1 MSQFRHGIGK
11 IITNFTIYRKKGIF
25 VTMRKYELNP
35 ETLIYE
41 IKEVSLKHRILKGCL
56 LFACSLI
63 LAFLYAWL
71 FTSVLGYDLPKTALL
86 KAENAKWSGK
96 MDIMNT
102 HLDRY
107 EEALAAFQV
116 RDDDVYRSIFGMD
129 EIPPDVRNAGIGGVD
144 RYAYLDGL
152 QKDNLLK
159 STAMRLDH
167 VARMAYVQD
176 KSFDEVAVVAQNAG
190 DMADC
195 IPTIPPVVPDP
206 AKYRITSPFGY
217 RADPIN
223 GTVKMHRGVDFAMKV
238 GNPVYATGNGVVEK
252 VEFDFFGYGNMVTI
266 NHGFGYETKY
276 AHLSTITVTEGIKIS
291 RGDCIGEI
299 GRSGRT
305 TGSHLHYEVLYK
317 GARVNPYNYYDMSVP
332 VNEYLTMVRKRED
345 ESQAVL
351 TRRNFSL
358 RLRK

>member
-1 MSQFRHGIGK
+1 
-11 IITNFTIYRKKGIF
+11 
-25 VTMRKYELNP
+25 MRKYVLNP
-35 ETLIYE
+35 ETLVYE
-41 IKEVSLKHRILKGCL
+41 IKEVSLKHKLLKSFL
-56 LFACSLI
+56 LFAGSVG

-71 FTSVLGYDLPKTALL
+71 FTSVLGLDLPKTALL
-86 KAENAKWSGK
+86 KAENAKWNGK

-102 HLDRY
+102 HLDKY
-107 EEALAAFQV
+107 EDALAAFQV

-129 EIPPDVRNAGIGGVD
+129 EIPADVRNAGIGGVD

-152 QKDNLLK
+152 QNDNLLK
-159 STAMRLDH
+159 STAIRLDH

-176 KSFDEVAVVAQNAG
+176 KSFDEVAAVAKTAG
-190 DMADC
+190 NMADC
-195 IPTIPPVVPDP
+195 IPTISPVVPDP
-206 AKYRITSPFGY
+206 SKYRITSPFGY
-217 RADPIN
+217 RTDPIN
-223 GTVKMHRGVDFAMKV
+223 GTTKMHTGVDFAMKV
-238 GNPVYATGNGVVEK
+238 GNPVYATGDGVVEK

-276 AHLSTITVTEGIKIS
+276 AHLNTITVTEGLKIK
-291 RGDCIGEI
+291 RGDCIGEV

-332 VNEYLTMVRKRED
+332 VEEYLTMVHKREG
-345 ESQAVL
+345 ESQSAYV
-351 TRRNFSL
+351 RKNFSL

>member
-1 MSQFRHGIGK
+1 MI
-11 IITNFTIYRKKGIF
+11 
-25 VTMRKYELNP
+25 MRKYVLNP

-41 IKEVSLKHRILKGCL
+41 IKEVSLKHKILKSFL
-56 LFACSLI
+56 LFAGSVG

-71 FTSVLGYDLPKTALL
+71 FSSVLGYDLPKTALL

-107 EEALAAFQV
+107 EEALNAFQV

-129 EIPPDVRNAGIGGVD
+129 EISADVRNAGIGGVD

-159 STAMRLDH
+159 NTAMRLDH

-190 DMADC
+190 NMADC
-195 IPTIPPVVPDP
+195 IPTISPVVPDP

-217 RADPIN
+217 RMDPIN
-223 GTVKMHRGVDFAMKV
+223 GTVKMHTGVDFAMKV
-238 GNPVYATGNGVVEK
+238 GNPVYATGDGVVEK

-266 NHGFGYETKY
+266 SHGFGYDTKY
-276 AHLSTITVTEGIKIS
+276 AHLNTITVTEGMKIK
-291 RGDCIGEI
+291 RGDCIGEV

-317 GARVNPYNYYDMSVP
+317 GTRVNPYNYYDMSVP
-332 VNEYLTMVRKRED
+332 INEYLTMVHKRED

>member
-1 MSQFRHGIGK
+1 
-11 IITNFTIYRKKGIF
+11 
-25 VTMRKYELNP
+25 VVMRKYVLNP
-35 ETLIYE
+35 ETLVYE
-41 IKEVSLKHRILKGCL
+41 IKEVSLKHKLLKSFL
-56 LFACSLI
+56 LFAGSVG

-71 FTSVLGYDLPKTALL
+71 FTSVLGFDLPKTALL
-86 KAENAKWSGK
+86 KAENAKWNGK

-102 HLDRY
+102 HMDKY
-107 EEALAAFQV
+107 EEALDAFRV

-129 EIPPDVRNAGIGGVD
+129 EIPADVRNAGIGGVD

-152 QKDNLLK
+152 QNDNLLK
-159 STAMRLDH
+159 STAIRLDH

-176 KSFDEVAVVAQNAG
+176 KSFDEVAAVAKTAG
-190 DMADC
+190 TMADC
-195 IPTIPPVVPDP
+195 IPTISPVVPDP
-206 AKYRITSPFGY
+206 SKYRITSPYGY
-217 RADPIN
+217 RSDPIN
-223 GTVKMHRGVDFAMKV
+223 GTTKMHKGVDFAMKV
-238 GNPVYATGNGVVEK
+238 GNPVYATGDGVVEK

-276 AHLSTITVTEGIKIS
+276 AHLNTITVTEGLKVK
-291 RGDCIGEI
+291 RGDCIGEV

-332 VNEYLTMVRKRED
+332 VDEYLTMVHKREG
-345 ESQAVL
+345 ESQSAYV
-351 TRRNFSL
+351 RKNFSL